1 MSMSSLIKMS
11 LFLTFKLWK
20 STYLRIFFLMNQPYI
35 MVLLCYLCSWIVSN
49 ILRYCHSVRKI
60 LSIEYDLFIFEH
72 KIWMLVCIIYFW
84 TILWAYL
91 KRFKWYWWKFAFK
104 KTLFSCLYFLMSLMF
119 SLHFYDMSVYLRF
132 WFSL

>member
-1 MSMSSLIKMS
+1 MSSLIKMS

-119 SLHFYDMSVYLRF
+119 SLHLYEMSVYLRF

>member
-119 SLHFYDMSVYLRF
+119 SLHLYEISVYLRF

>member
-119 SLHFYDMSVYLRF
+119 SLHLYEMSVYLRF

>member
-20 STYLRIFFLMNQPYI
+20 STYHRIFFLMNQPYI

-104 KTLFSCLYFLMSLMF
+104 KTSFSCLYLLMSLKF
-119 SLHFYDMSVYLRF
+119 SLHLYEMSVYLRF

>member
-1 MSMSSLIKMS
+1 MIMSSLIKMS

-119 SLHFYDMSVYLRF
+119 SLHLYEMSVYLRF

>member
-11 LFLTFKLWK
+11 LFLTFKSWK

-104 KTLFSCLYFLMSLMF
+104 KTLFSCLYLLMSLMF
-119 SLHFYDMSVYLRF
+119 SLHLYEMSVYLRF